1 MAFKLG
7 HTGYGKSL
15 IFQMIPVI
23 SDYLQDKQIG
33 SSVAVVISPLKALM
47 KDQVEYLNSHTA
59 ISAVALTDMS
69 EKQEDEV
76 LRLIEEGVHSL
87 VYTSS
92 ETFLDTK
99 RWRNLASSAMFRDD
113 CVALVVD
120 EAPCIVQW

>member
-1 MAFKLG
+1 MALRQFFLEKDLFLSA

-23 SDYLQDKQIG
+23 SDYFQDKQIG

-47 KDQVEYLNSHTA
+47 KDQVEHLNSHTA

-69 EKQEDEV
+69 EKQEGEA

-87 VYTSS
+87 VYTSP

-99 RWRNLASSAMFRDD
+99 R
-113 CVALVVD
+113 
-120 EAPCIVQW
+120 